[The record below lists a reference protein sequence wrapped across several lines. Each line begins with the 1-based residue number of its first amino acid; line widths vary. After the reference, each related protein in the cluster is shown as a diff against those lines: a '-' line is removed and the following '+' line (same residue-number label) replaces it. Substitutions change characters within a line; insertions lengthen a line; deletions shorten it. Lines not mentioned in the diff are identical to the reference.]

1 MDRILIDTAA
11 VLSATFYL
19 DGVATDPSPATCT
32 VTVTSDDGTVIDTD
46 ASTTHN
52 GTGTFEYVLDALA
65 EPDLLRLEWTA
76 TFSGTPQTIR
86 TTAEIVGG
94 YYASIAEIRDGDPSL
109 ASLTDYPWSAIDA
122 ARAEAED
129 EAERIMGRSFVSRYR
144 RDRNLRV
151 GDDGCIRTRMAH
163 VTALRAISATSFG
176 DAATI
181 SHTDCRIVG
190 DDVVWTGLPCGSLV
204 SLGYVHGGIQ
214 DPPYEL
220 VQKGILVRARQ
231 IAQRPSQA
239 VPSSTDSYQMTDHGV
254 IKLSQPTATSTGVA
268 IADSVYR
275 RHSLS
280 YGIA

>member
-19 DGVATDPSPATCT
+19 DGTATDPSPATCT

-122 ARAEAED
+122 ARTEAED

-151 GDDGCIRTRMAH
+151 GDDGCVRTRMAH
-163 VTALRAISATSFG
+163 VTALRAISATYWG
-176 DAATI
+176 DSYAVA
-181 SHTDCRIVG
+181 HTDCRIVG
-190 DDVVWTGLPCGSLV
+190 DDVVWTGLPCGALV
-204 SLGYVHGGIQ
+204 SLGYVHGGLE

-231 IAQRPSQA
+231 IAQRAQSGIPASADQ
-239 VPSSTDSYQMTDHGV
+239 VTLTDFGV
-254 IKLSQPTATSTGVA
+254 IKPSVPKSNATGVSIVDA
-268 IADSVYR
+268 VYAA
-275 RHSLS
+275 HSLR